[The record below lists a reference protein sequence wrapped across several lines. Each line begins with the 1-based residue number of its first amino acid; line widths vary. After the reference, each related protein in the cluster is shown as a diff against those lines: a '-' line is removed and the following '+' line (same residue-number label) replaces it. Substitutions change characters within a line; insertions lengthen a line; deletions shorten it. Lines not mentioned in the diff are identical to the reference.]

1 MMCNK
6 VVYFRNFSI
15 KMSTD
20 KILSKFRGSLLG
32 SLMGDCLGAPF
43 EGNDITAG
51 DKLIIQRYF
60 NKMEEADFTG
70 SYCLLW
76 GYNN

>member
-1 MMCNK
+1 MLISRN
-6 VVYFRNFSI
+6 VVIGFRNFST

-20 KILSKFRGSLLG
+20 SISSKFRGSLLG

-43 EGNDITAG
+43 EGNDVTAG

-60 NKMEEADFTG
+60 DKMEETDFTG
-70 SYCLLW
+70 SYCLL
-76 GYNN
+76 

>member
-1 MMCNK
+1 MLISRN
-6 VVYFRNFSI
+6 VVIGFRNFST

-20 KILSKFRGSLLG
+20 SILSKFRGSLLG

-43 EGNDITAG
+43 EGNDVTAG

-60 NKMEEADFTG
+60 DKMEETDFTG
-70 SYCLLW
+70 SYCLL
-76 GYNN
+76 